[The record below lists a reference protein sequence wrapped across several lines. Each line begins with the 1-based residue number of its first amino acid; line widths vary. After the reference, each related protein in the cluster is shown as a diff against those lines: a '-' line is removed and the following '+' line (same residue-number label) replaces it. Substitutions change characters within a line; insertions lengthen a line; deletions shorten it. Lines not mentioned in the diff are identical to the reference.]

1 MKNQITVTLVDN
13 KFVLTETRTV
23 ITETILTQTDN
34 TGELSTFISNSEY
47 KSAKFSD
54 DAKLEFRR
62 LEREAKL
69 AYKLQNDVK
78 RQEREAKK
86 AERVAAAKA
95 RVEARIAALQARLGA
110 FTESA

>member
-1 MKNQITVTLVDN
+1 MKNYLTVTLQN
-13 KFVLTETRTV
+13 NEFVINETRTV
-23 ITETILTQTDN
+23 VQSDNVAKTTSFAELKTIIETA
-34 TGELSTFISNSEY
+34 GY
-47 KSAKFSD
+47 KTAKFSD
-54 DAKLEFRR
+54 
-62 LEREAKL
+62 EAKIFKQSL
-69 AYKLQNDVK
+69 TKSMKQQNDVK